1 MKQKEAAMPAQILHD
16 LGQLPPRRTEAL
28 VDILRSHI
36 LTGELP
42 PGQRLNLDEIAQ
54 QSGVSRMP
62 VRDALK
68 QLEAEGLVNIYP
80 QRGIE
85 VSALNIEDITQLFGI
100 RIVLEQKAVE
110 LAIPRLTSEDH
121 ARMRDVLTK
130 MDLLTGR
137 SSSWPNFNAQFH
149 YIINSASGWP
159 RLISMI
165 SVLRANVDRYVR
177 EYVRM
182 LGTEIAQRQHWDLYH
197 ACVDGDAERAKQVVH
212 DHFSTTTNELLSALK
227 AEDNSKTKKMP

>member
-1 MKQKEAAMPAQILHD
+1 MKQKEAVMPAQILHD

-121 ARMRDVLTK
+121 AIRSHARDGNRAAPALGSLSRMRGRRRGAREA
-130 MDLLTGR
+130 GR
-137 SSSWPNFNAQFH
+137 SRPFLDNYKRTAFCVEGRGQF
-149 YIINSASGWP
+149 
-159 RLISMI
+159 
-165 SVLRANVDRYVR
+165 
-177 EYVRM
+177 
-182 LGTEIAQRQHWDLYH
+182 
-197 ACVDGDAERAKQVVH
+197 
-212 DHFSTTTNELLSALK
+212 
-227 AEDNSKTKKMP
+227 